1 MAEINVEMLR
11 EKLYR
16 VAKALFY
23 IGETCVDASK
33 SHISERD
40 ALDKIRKYLY
50 DTDIIGSRLRVDQLI
65 EDCAEPFVTNT
76 FQEPNID
83 WLKEVLP
90 EMPLQKLEVSFP
102 SCCDGCSNN
111 PKNGGSGICNC
122 TLPYMQNP
130 TTYTMPSEDC
140 CMVNNTGVAVQYIER
155 ARRDITDQ
163 YISFNCPEC
172 NGNLEVYYD
181 GPHSGDQDNLLI
193 RHCKKCL
200 CDWENE
206 WHEDGSESQLRRK
219 YWG

>member
-76 FQEPNID
+76 FQEPDID
-83 WLKEVLP
+83 WLKEALH
-90 EMPLQKLEVSFP
+90 EMPLQTFRASFP
-102 SCCDGCSNN
+102 PCCDGCSNN

-130 TTYTMPSEDC
+130 TTYTVPSEDW
-140 CMVNNTGVAVQYIER
+140 CMVNNIE
-155 ARRDITDQ
+155 
-163 YISFNCPEC
+163 
-172 NGNLEVYYD
+172 GNVFFA
-181 GPHSGDQDNLLI
+181 DNLDKLNEHKADANI
-193 RHCKKCL
+193 VADAVERTKKYI
-200 CDWENE
+200 
-206 WHEDGSESQLRRK
+206 K
-219 YWG
+219 V